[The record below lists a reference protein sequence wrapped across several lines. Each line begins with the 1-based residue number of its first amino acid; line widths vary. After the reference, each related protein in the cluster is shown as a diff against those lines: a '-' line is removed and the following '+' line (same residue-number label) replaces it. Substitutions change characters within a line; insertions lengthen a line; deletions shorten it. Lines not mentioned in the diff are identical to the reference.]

1 MWSRLILKRVGR
13 APDGNPQ
20 VEREKKGEIKDIHI
34 VRATIKTYP
43 LNGKNGSKMQEK
55 KINY

>member
-1 MWSRLILKRVGR
+1 MK
-13 APDGNPQ
+13 Q
-20 VEREKKGEIKDIHI
+20 REKKGEIKDIHI

-55 KINY
+55 KLITSASK